1 MTIFG
6 SVGRVQSRYNFSN
19 EKSLDCLRSV
29 SFFHRITAQ
38 KNHSIGGDVQKV
50 QGKFNTFNWFESSI
64 PLHFDMLNATPYSLS
79 KEGNLVV
86 FIYFLYINYV
96 RWGQSRY
103 NFSNEKSL
111 DWWRCSKVQGV
122 QRKFKMF
129 KEVQKFKK
137 SSRVQIKQK
146 KSTRLCSFLAFWT

>member
-1 MTIFG
+1 MQKKIFG
-6 SVGRVQSRYNFSN
+6 ELTDLFVTYSEDAFSLTRDFVV
-19 EKSLDCLRSV
+19 KRCS
-29 SFFHRITAQ
+29 
-38 KNHSIGGDVQKV
+38 KNVQKV
-50 QGKFNTFNWFESSI
+50 QGKFKMFKERSKVQEKFNWFKSSI
-64 PLHFDMLNATPYSLS
+64 PLHFYILNATPYSLS
-79 KEGNLVV
+79 KEGNLIV

-111 DWWRCSKVQGV
+111 DWRRCSKNV
-122 QRKFKMF
+122 QR
-129 KEVQKFKK
+129 FKK